1 MCPFDCVSVCVDGVT
16 AEAGGMAG
24 ALTASGAR
32 RLRVTTADVQEKKK
46 KIPVSFRRA
55 LGEAVQINF
64 MTTLILSG

>member
-1 MCPFDCVSVCVDGVT
+1 
-16 AEAGGMAG
+16 MAG

-64 MTTLILSG
+64 MTTLIISG

>member
-1 MCPFDCVSVCVDGVT
+1 
-16 AEAGGMAG
+16 MAG
-24 ALTASGAR
+24 ALTPSGAR
-32 RLRVTTADVQEKKK
+32 RLRVTTADVQEKK